1 MNEKYYLINNYFLV
15 MTNVNYD
22 NLKKVMKEQFDIDV
36 YSIKSLTL
44 EEYINLRI
52 NLKNMKTKTKYF
64 IMEEKWKNQI
74 MKLLQKN

>member
-22 NLKKVMKEQFDIDV
+22 NLKKVMKEQFNIDV

-64 IMEEKWKNQI
+64 IMEEK
-74 MKLLQKN
+74 

>member
-1 MNEKYYLINNYFLV
+1 MNEKYYLINNYFLI

-22 NLKKVMKEQFDIDV
+22 NLKKVMKEQFNIDV

-44 EEYINLRI
+44 EEYINLKI

-64 IMEEKWKNQI
+64 IMEEK
-74 MKLLQKN
+74 

>member
-64 IMEEKWKNQI
+64 IMEEK
-74 MKLLQKN
+74 

>member
-1 MNEKYYLINNYFLV
+1 MNEKYYLINNYFLI

-22 NLKKVMKEQFDIDV
+22 NLKKVMKEQFNIDV

-44 EEYINLRI
+44 EEYINLKI

-74 MKLLQKN
+74 MKLL

>member
-1 MNEKYYLINNYFLV
+1 MNEKYYLINNYFLI

-22 NLKKVMKEQFDIDV
+22 NLKKVMKEQFNIDV

-44 EEYINLRI
+44 EEYINLKI
-52 NLKNMKTKTKYF
+52 NLKNMKTTTKYF

-74 MKLLQKN
+74 MKLL

>member
-1 MNEKYYLINNYFLV
+1 MNEKYYLINNYFLA

-36 YSIKSLTL
+36 YSIKSLTI

-52 NLKNMKTKTKYF
+52 NFKNMKTKVKYF
-64 IMEEKWKNQI
+64 TLEEK
-74 MKLLQKN
+74 

>member
-1 MNEKYYLINNYFLV
+1 MKGGNMNEKYYLINNYFLV

-64 IMEEKWKNQI
+64 IMEEK
-74 MKLLQKN
+74 